1 VGRGNPPHPLGGN
14 VKVKLLCGMSGPDY
28 IFVKGDIVDLPDK
41 VARKLVENEMAVEE
55 SRKAT
60 LEPEERATK
69 KPQR

>member
-1 VGRGNPPHPLGGN
+1 
-14 VKVKLLCGMSGPDY
+14 MSGPDY